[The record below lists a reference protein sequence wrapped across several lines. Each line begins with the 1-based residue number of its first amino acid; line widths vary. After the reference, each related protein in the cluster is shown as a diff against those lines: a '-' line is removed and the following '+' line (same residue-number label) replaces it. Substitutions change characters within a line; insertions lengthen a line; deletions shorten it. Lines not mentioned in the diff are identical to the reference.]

1 MTRSDDDTWDITESV
16 GSTALGVAAARA
28 AETDSDAP
36 LFSDPF
42 ARLFLDAAGDD
53 VWRTYWGGSHTDEL
67 ADIDPE
73 LPARMQVM
81 VDYMASRTVFFDEFF
96 TAATTAGIRQAV
108 ILAAGL
114 DARGW
119 RLPWPQGTTVYELD
133 QPKVLEFKSAT
144 LDAHGARS
152 TARLVPVA
160 IDLRQDW
167 PAALQRAGHDRS
179 APTVWSAEGLLP
191 FLPAAAQDLLFE
203 RVQALSAP
211 GSRIAVEAMGPGFL
225 DPDNIARQREQTQ
238 RFRAAAAKLQGREIP
253 SVEDLWYFEERAD
266 VGDWLRGHGWDVSVT
281 TADELMA
288 RHHRAAADNVTD
300 ATPSTLFVSA
310 VAAR

>member
-1 MTRSDDDTWDITESV
+1 V
-16 GSTALGVAAARA
+16 
-28 AETDSDAP
+28 
-36 LFSDPF
+36 
-42 ARLFLDAAGDD
+42 
-53 VWRTYWGGSHTDEL
+53 
-67 ADIDPE
+67 
-73 LPARMQVM
+73 
-81 VDYMASRTVFFDEFF
+81 
-96 TAATTAGIRQAV
+96 
-108 ILAAGL
+108 
-114 DARGW
+114 
-119 RLPWPQGTTVYELD
+119 
-133 QPKVLEFKSAT
+133 
-144 LDAHGARS
+144 
-152 TARLVPVA
+152 
-160 IDLRQDW
+160 
-167 PAALQRAGHDRS
+167 
-179 APTVWSAEGLLP
+179 
-191 FLPAAAQDLLFE
+191 AQDLLFE

-253 SVEDLWYFEERAD
+253 TVEDLWYFEERAD